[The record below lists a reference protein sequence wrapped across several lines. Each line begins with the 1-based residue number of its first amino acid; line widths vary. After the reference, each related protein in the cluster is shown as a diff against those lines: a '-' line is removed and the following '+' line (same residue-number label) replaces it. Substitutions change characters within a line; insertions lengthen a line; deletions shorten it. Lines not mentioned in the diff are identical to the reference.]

1 MCQNWFTEDQGIWRR
16 PVGARRDDITSSQRA
31 QIVVE
36 VLYPHRRWGTVTKL
50 AEKYNISRQT
60 VYDIA
65 DAGEQVLATGL
76 KPGPHGPQPK
86 EKAVRVDRN
95 RLVRGVVVLA
105 EAGVSQRDTAG
116 CLAEMLDTH
125 LSPSWVN
132 AELAKVEKAAAAVN
146 EQWQPAVN
154 EALSGDEIYSNC
166 APNLLVV
173 GNDSLYI
180 YALTRQPVSDGETW
194 GCVLLETP
202 DAPQFASDAGKGL
215 EAGVKEAEIRAH
227 QLDWDHLLRPL
238 WGQATRLE
246 KQACAA
252 LDKVEERA
260 VKFDQSSTQRR
271 LEQHLEAW
279 ERLSADAE
287 AKITRYDAFHQIARQ
302 VDAQF
307 ALIDLE
313 SGQLRDAVA
322 GAECL
327 HSLGKQLQE
336 WDGRIY
342 NKLSSNLVNWAEEL
356 FGYQPVLA
364 RALSPLIAQWGA
376 AAIQALS
383 RIWQIEADEKR
394 WPLSLP
400 ERKARQILWEEN
412 LDEAL
417 ALLGLPRLW
426 EAWKALSQVLGHTW
440 RGSMLAECVNSLLRP
455 VLDGRKH
462 TDQGCLELFRFLHNV
477 HPFERGKRAGHSP
490 AQLVGLDVPDDTL
503 ALLGLASKAS
513 SGADGGEPATVSSLS
528 PGIGIAAPFTLALPY
543 CSLESQ
549 KVSI

>member
-1 MCQNWFTEDQGIWRR
+1 M
-16 PVGARRDDITSSQRA
+16 GARRDDIASSQRA

-86 EKAVRVDRN
+86 AKAVRIDRN

-105 EAGVSQRDTAG
+105 GAGVSQRDTAG
-116 CLAEMLDTH
+116 CLAEMLDTQV
-125 LSPSWVN
+125 SPSWVN
-132 AELAKVEKAAAAVN
+132 AELAQVEKAAAAVN
-146 EQWQPAVN
+146 EQWQPAVD
-154 EALSGDEIYSNC
+154 ETLSGDEIYSNG

-194 GCVLLETP
+194 GCVLLESP

-215 EAGVKEAEIRAH
+215 AAGVQEAEIEVH

-238 WGQATRLE
+238 VGQATRLE
-246 KQACAA
+246 KQAYAA

-287 AKITRYDAFHQIARQ
+287 DKITCYDAFHQIAQQ

-327 HSLGKQLQE
+327 RGLGKQLQE

-342 NKLSSNLVNWAEEL
+342 DKLSSNLINWAEAL
-356 FGYQPVLA
+356 FCYQPVLA

-400 ERKARQILWEEN
+400 EWQARQIVWEEN

-417 ALLGLPRLW
+417 ALLEPQQLW
-426 EAWKALSQVLGHTW
+426 EAWEALSQVLGRSW

-455 VLDGRKH
+455 VLDARKH

-477 HPFERGKRAGHSP
+477 HPFERGKRAGRSP
-490 AQLVGLDVPDDTL
+490 AQLVGLDVPDDALT
-503 ALLGLASKAS
+503 LLGLAPKAS
-513 SGADGGEPATVSSLS
+513 SASNDGRPAPLSSL
-528 PGIGIAAPFTLALPY
+528 PPAIGITAPFTLVLPHY
-543 CSLESQ
+543 SLESQ

>member
-1 MCQNWFTEDQGIWRR
+1 
-16 PVGARRDDITSSQRA
+16 VGARRDDIRSNQRA

-36 VLYPHRRWGTVTKL
+36 VLHPQRGWGTVTRL
-50 AEKYNISRQT
+50 AEKYSISRQT

-76 KPGPHGPQPK
+76 KPGLHGPQPK

-95 RLVRGVVVLA
+95 RLVRAVVVLA
-105 EAGVSQRDTAG
+105 GAGVSQRETAS
-116 CLAEMLDTH
+116 CLAEMLDSPV
-125 LSPSWVN
+125 SPSWIN
-132 AELAKVEKAAAAVN
+132 AELAKVEQAAAAVN
-146 EQWQPAVN
+146 ARWQPAVD
-154 EALSGDEIYSNC
+154 ETLSGDEIYSNG

-194 GCVLLETP
+194 GCVLLDSP

-215 EAGVKEAEIRAH
+215 EAGAKEAGIEIH

-246 KQACAA
+246 KQAYAA

-260 VKFDQSSTQRR
+260 VKFEQSKTQRR

-287 AKITRYDAFHQIARQ
+287 DKIARYDAFHQIARQ

-327 HSLGKQLQE
+327 RHLGKQLQA

-342 NKLSSNLVNWAEEL
+342 DKLSSNLIHWAERL
-356 FGYQPVLA
+356 FCYQPVLA
-364 RALSPLIAQWGA
+364 HALSPLIAQWGA

-383 RIWQIEADEKR
+383 RIWQIESDEKR
-394 WPLSLP
+394 RLLSLP
-400 ERKARQILWEEN
+400 ERQARQLLWEEN
-412 LDEAL
+412 LDEL
-417 ALLGLPRLW
+417 FSLLGPQHLW
-426 EAWKALSQVLGHTW
+426 EAWKVFCQVLGRSW

-455 VLDGRKH
+455 VLDARKH

-477 HPFERGKRAGHSP
+477 HRFERGKRAGHSP
-490 AQLVGLDVPDDTL
+490 AQLVGLDLPGDPLT
-503 ALLGLASKAS
+503 LLGLPPKAS
-513 SGADGGEPATVSSLS
+513 SADDDRAPALPTSL
-528 PGIGIAAPFTLALPY
+528 PLDIAIAAPFTLPIPLY
-543 CSLESQ
+543 SLERLN
-549 KVSI
+549 VSI

>member
-1 MCQNWFTEDQGIWRR
+1 M
-16 PVGARRDDITSSQRA
+16 GARRDDITSSQRA
-31 QIVVE
+31 QIAVE
-36 VLYPHRRWGTVTKL
+36 VLHPHREWGTVTKL
-50 AEKYNISRQT
+50 AEEYSISRQT
-60 VYDIA
+60 VYDIG

-76 KPGPHGPQPK
+76 KPGPHGPHPRENVIQ
-86 EKAVRVDRN
+86 VDRN
-95 RLVRGVVVLA
+95 RLMRGVVVLA
-105 EAGVSQRDTAG
+105 GAGVSQRDTAG
-116 CLAEMLDTH
+116 CLAEILDSQV
-125 LSPSWVN
+125 SPSWIN
-132 AELAKVEKAAAAVN
+132 AELAKAEEAAAVVN
-146 EQWQPAVN
+146 ERWQPAVD
-154 EALSGDEIYSNC
+154 ETLSGDEIYSNG

-180 YALTRQPVSDGETW
+180 YALTRQPMRDGETW

-202 DAPQFASDAGKGL
+202 HTPQFASDAGKGL
-215 EAGVKEAEIRAH
+215 AAGVRETEIAVH

-246 KQACAA
+246 KQAYAA

-260 VKFDQSSTQRR
+260 VKFEQSSTQRR
-271 LEQHLEAW
+271 LEQHLKVW

-287 AKITRYDAFHQIARQ
+287 DQITRYDAFDQIARQ

-313 SGQLRDAVA
+313 SGHLRDPVT

-327 HSLGKQLQE
+327 RNLGKQLQA

-342 NKLSSNLVNWAEEL
+342 DKLSSNLINWAEEL
-356 FGYQPVLA
+356 FCYQPVLV

-376 AAIQALS
+376 RAIRALS

-394 WPLSLP
+394 RPLSLP
-400 ERKARQILWEEN
+400 EQQARQILWEES

-417 ALLGLPRLW
+417 SLLGPQQLW
-426 EAWKALSQVLGHTW
+426 EAWEALSQVLGRSW

-455 VLDGRKH
+455 VLDARKH

-477 HPFERGKRAGHSP
+477 HTFERGRRAGYSP
-490 AQLVGLDVPDDTL
+490 AQLVGLDVPDDALT
-503 ALLGLASKAS
+503 LLGLAPKPSSAGDDEGPAS
-513 SGADGGEPATVSSLS
+513 ANSMP
-528 PGIGIAAPFTLALPY
+528 PPIGIAAPFTLAITR

-549 KVSI
+549 KCQSNFPEL

>member
-1 MCQNWFTEDQGIWRR
+1 MCQNWFSKDQGAWRG
-16 PVGARRDDITSSQRA
+16 PVGARRDDITSRQRA
-31 QIVVE
+31 QITVE
-36 VLYPHRRWGTVTKL
+36 VLHSQREWGTITEL

-65 DAGEQVLATGL
+65 DVGEQVLFTGL

-86 EKAVRVDRN
+86 EKTIMVDRT
-95 RLVRGVVVLA
+95 RLTRGVVVLA
-105 EAGVSQRDTAG
+105 EAGVSQRDTVS
-116 CLAEMLDTH
+116 CLAEMLDTR
-125 LSPSWVN
+125 LSSSWVN
-132 AELAKVEKAAAAVN
+132 GELAKMEKAAAAVN
-146 EQWQPAVN
+146 EHWQPAVD
-154 EALSGDEIYSNC
+154 ETLSGDEIYSNG

-194 GCVLLETP
+194 GCVLLDTP

-215 EAGVKEAEIRAH
+215 AAGVKEAEIAVH

-246 KQACAA
+246 KQAYAA

-260 VKFDQSSTQRR
+260 VKFEQSSTQRR
-271 LEQHLEAW
+271 LEQHLEVW

-287 AKITRYDAFHQIARQ
+287 ENITRYDAFAQIARQ

-327 HSLGKQLQE
+327 RNLGKQLQE
-336 WDGRIY
+336 WNGRIY
-342 NKLSSNLVNWAEEL
+342 DKLSSNLINWAEEL
-356 FGYQPVLA
+356 FRYQPVLA
-364 RALSPLIAQWGA
+364 RALSPLITQWGA
-376 AAIQALS
+376 AAIRALS
-383 RIWQIEADEKR
+383 RIWQIEAHEKR
-394 WPLSLP
+394 QPFSVP
-400 ERKARQILWEEN
+400 ERQARQLLWEEN
-412 LDEAL
+412 LDEAFS
-417 ALLGLPRLW
+417 LLGPQQLW
-426 EAWKALSQVLGHTW
+426 EAWEALSQVLGRSW

-455 VLDGRKH
+455 VLDARKQ

-490 AQLVGLDVPDDTL
+490 AQLVGLNVPHDALT
-503 ALLGLASKAS
+503 LLGLAQKAS
-513 SGADGGEPATVSSLS
+513 SADDDGRPASVSSR
-528 PGIGIAAPFTLALPY
+528 PPTIGIAAPFTLVLPHY
-543 CSLESQ
+543 SLESQ
-549 KVSI
+549 NVSI